1 MNENERIISG
11 LEDSIMAMGVLRT
24 RLELVRYRMI
34 NGLTNPE
41 NHIVTFDVDA
51 MESALFG
58 LRSQEKLISSL
69 LVEYKARQD

>member
-11 LEDSIMAMGVLRT
+11 LEDSILAIGVLKT
-24 RLELVRYRMI
+24 RLELTRYRML

-41 NHIVTFDVDA
+41 IKTVNFDIDA
-51 MESALFG
+51 MDAALFG
-58 LRSQEKLISSL
+58 LRSEEKLISSL